1 MNPIKL
7 LQNLVYMDIGYMAD
21 LFEVVNGES
30 PKTIISKNQG
40 GKAGTAIPFFSA
52 EVSAQET
59 RSFTVSSFGMIEKL
73 LPVLDKENFLDPT
86 SFRAEMPSQFGW
98 ITGELTVFKMRS
110 TSRDSKTG
118 EDKLLASE
126 ALFQIRP
133 KPGVDYALITTP
145 EYFSTGFGT
154 FVKLQDTLLKE
165 MSIPVRAY
173 VRVAAARGHMDQWV
187 AMPLLILERQC
198 EI

>member
-1 MNPIKL
+1 MNRINL

-73 LPVLDKENFLDPT
+73 LPH
-86 SFRAEMPSQFGW
+86 Q
-98 ITGELTVFKMRS
+98 
-110 TSRDSKTG
+110 RD
-118 EDKLLASE
+118 DKL
-126 ALFQIRP
+126 
-133 KPGVDYALITTP
+133 
-145 EYFSTGFGT
+145 
-154 FVKLQDTLLKE
+154 KLE
-165 MSIPVRAY
+165 
-173 VRVAAARGHMDQWV
+173 
-187 AMPLLILERQC
+187 
-198 EI
+198 